1 MGAKVGGESVGRRTV
16 PERPSPGASR
26 ANCMPDSPGLTFLER
41 IQSKAQLM
49 EDGYKVGRAQAEPGL
64 SSGGLLFAGMG
75 GSGAAAM
82 LVRDA
87 ASRVLE
93 RPFTITQHHGVP
105 HHVKSDWHV
114 LAVSYSGETEETLE
128 AVREAARRGCRVT
141 AFTTGGT
148 LAALAGRHVA
158 QPPGYQPR
166 VALAHAWFSVLG
178 FLEGSDVLAER
189 VPIEA
194 ALAAVREVDAAC
206 GPGVPE
212 ARNEAKRL
220 ARLLHERIPQIYATP
235 AFAGVGTFFASL
247 LNENAKKIADVDE
260 IPECNHNA
268 FTGWSGDP
276 NRRHFTILVLS
287 GKGQDP
293 EMARRIEF
301 MRQRYTGWG
310 VPWEHRQFA
319 PTDTFA
325 GHVVEQARALQ
336 LLDYASYY
344 TAVLRGVD
352 PAEID
357 AVVGLKAFLRQSLV
371 TAVSYTI

>member
-1 MGAKVGGESVGRRTV
+1 MLDVLA
-16 PERPSPGASR
+16 P
-26 ANCMPDSPGLTFLER
+26 TFLQKIE
-41 IQSKAQLM
+41 SKAQLIQA
-49 EDGYKVGRAQAEPGL
+49 GYKAGSAQAEPGL
-64 SSGGLLFAGMG
+64 SPSGLLFAGMG

-87 ASRVLE
+87 ASGVLE
-93 RPFTITQHHGVP
+93 RPFTITQHYGVP
-105 HHVKSDWHV
+105 LHVKPDWHV

-128 AVREAARRGCRVT
+128 AVREAARRGCGIT

-148 LAALAGRHVA
+148 LASLATRNVA
-158 QPPGYQPR
+158 QPTGYPPR

-178 FLEGSDVLAER
+178 FLEGSDLLSQR
-189 VPIEA
+189 VPVKE
-194 ALAAVREVDAAC
+194 ALAAVREIDAAC
-206 GPGVPE
+206 GPNVPE
-212 ARNEAKRL
+212 PRNEAKQL
-220 ARLLHERIPQIYATP
+220 ARSLHERIPQIYTTP
-235 AFAGVGTFFASL
+235 AFAGIGTFFASL

-276 NRRHFTILVLS
+276 NRNHFTVLVLS
-287 GKGQDP
+287 AQGQHP
-293 EMARRIEF
+293 EITRRIEF

-310 VPWEHRQFA
+310 VPWANRQSA

-325 GHVVEQARALQ
+325 RHVVEQARALQ

-357 AVVGLKAFLRQSLV
+357 AVVGLKAYLRQARVAPMPTLP
-371 TAVSYTI
+371 AR